1 MESKQFHKT
10 KEFLQSDLFYDSQIS
25 VDKIIEQI
33 QASNT
38 IRIMYGETYDG
49 YGITI
54 DSLKYYLILE
64 YIARLIKNTG
74 INIESVLLVGD
85 TASIRNENVT
95 NKEGLLETIRQNVGF
110 IQQIKKKYHF
120 SFEIKIMSQVF
131 QDDNFETKLKNISDF
146 VKQNIEIQNLLE
158 KTILQNRLKQ
168 EMESGFKYA
177 LEEIAIISDYDLK
190 LGPPREQYYDKVA
203 QIYMNGNPLGIY
215 VKPTYPLGL
224 NYDYFINHPEIEEFG
239 LTPYKAGSNKL
250 QQNRFVLNN
259 TSRSQLQRFIK
270 TSFISKHPELPNPL
284 KDLYDICQL
293 SKAIRTD
300 SELDL
305 SFNEDSVDHLTNLLI
320 EEFNEYITE

>member
-1 MESKQFHKT
+1 M
-10 KEFLQSDLFYDSQIS
+10 
-25 VDKIIEQI
+25 
-33 QASNT
+33 
-38 IRIMYGETYDG
+38 
-49 YGITI
+49 
-54 DSLKYYLILE
+54 
-64 YIARLIKNTG
+64 
-74 INIESVLLVGD
+74 
-85 TASIRNENVT
+85 
-95 NKEGLLETIRQNVGF
+95 
-110 IQQIKKKYHF
+110 
-120 SFEIKIMSQVF
+120 
-131 QDDNFETKLKNISDF
+131 
-146 VKQNIEIQNLLE
+146 
-158 KTILQNRLKQ
+158 
-168 EMESGFKYA
+168 
-177 LEEIAIISDYDLK
+177 EEIAIISDYDLK
-190 LGPPREQYYDKVA
+190 LGPPREKYYDKVA
-203 QIYMNGNPLGIY
+203 QIYKNGNPLGIY